1 MSGGKLSPMKNVVN
15 AIDKGLNLMKFTS
28 ENDLNAMTQA
38 LMTTN
43 GMKTAF
49 PNL

>member
-1 MSGGKLSPMKNVVN
+1 MSGNKLDSVKGVVKG
-15 AIDKGLNLMKFTS
+15 IDTGLNLMKFTS